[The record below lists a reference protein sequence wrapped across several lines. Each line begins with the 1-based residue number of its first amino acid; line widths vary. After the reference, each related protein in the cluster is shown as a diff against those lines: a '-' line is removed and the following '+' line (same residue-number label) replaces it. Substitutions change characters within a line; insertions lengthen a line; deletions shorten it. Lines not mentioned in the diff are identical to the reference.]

1 MDSNSDKATR
11 YRVNAKD
18 LRTMALAEKD
28 LKMFRALSLLAEDY
42 EAMAVTQ
49 AAIDRSNAERAKTS
63 AAMTRVRTPFTKEH

>member
-28 LKMFRALSLLAEDY
+28 LKMFRGLSLLAEDY

-49 AAIDRSNAERAKTS
+49 AAIDRSNAERSK
-63 AAMTRVRTPFTKEH
+63 RQQP